1 MQLLEVVSDLLAHQ
15 HTCKGHLVPLCLLL
29 QTQRQRRI
37 LLIVCYESID
47 SLSMR
52 LEVIYELLGFLLIK
66 GAWLQLLNTD
76 FTESLI
82 QVAVLYE
89 ALQHTSDL
97 IFVPYQLQTLLQ

>member
-15 HTCKGHLVPLCLLL
+15 HTCKRHLVSLCLFL
-29 QTQRQRRI
+29 QAQGQRRI

-47 SLSMR
+47 SLSVCM
-52 LEVIYELLGFLLIK
+52 EVIYELLGFLLIK
-66 GAWLQLLNTD
+66 GAWLQLLNAN